1 MQIHQSTGRSRPLPP
16 SSRTARPHGFSRFG
30 RPAAVLGLSTVMV
43 LTATGCFGDSRPAP
57 QETAT
62 ALAGAISAGDY
73 STVSLTPESEDVPE
87 QLTEALA
94 DLEDVDRTVTVAST
108 EVDGE
113 DNDRASATLTVD
125 WQLDGGDAEADADAD
140 TEAGA
145 RPNASDAAEAT
156 SSASG
161 AAEADA
167 SPGTDP
173 ERTWSY
179 ETTAEMQ
186 WDGEAQEW
194 LVDLA
199 PETVVPQLAES
210 GTVHLTT
217 VPAERGSILDGSGE
231 ELMMERDVAILGLDK
246 AQLEADDP
254 EALAEAAG
262 QVAEIAG
269 VDEDAF
275 VARAEAAGERAFVQ
289 AITVRNN
296 GDTEIPADQLLA
308 VPGGRVLEDTA
319 VLAPTRAFARDVLG
333 TYGEPNA
340 EQVEAS
346 EGELE
351 AGVEVGLSGLQATWE
366 DHLAGFP
373 GVQITIENPDQPDAG
388 ESGPDSSSSPNATAA
403 ATPTAGTETEEP
415 DGPVFSTDPVP
426 GQDLTSTL
434 NRRVQEEA
442 EAVVAASDVPAGL
455 VALRPSD
462 GQVLAAASSP
472 EGWPVAVSGS
482 YAPGSTFKVVTAL
495 ALLRSGIAPGDTVQ
509 CPETLNV
516 GGMVVGNYDDYPDE
530 SVGEIPFSE
539 AFAESCN
546 TVFVGAHEEISA
558 ADEAEAAEALGLTAE
573 PVTGLDS
580 AFLGSVPDDSTG
592 TEHAANLFGQGVVE
606 ASPLGMA
613 TVAASVAAG
622 QTVRPLFVTD
632 PTVETPA
639 APESGVTA
647 EEAEQLQTLMSGV
660 VETGTAEMLQD
671 VPGAPVLAKT
681 GTAQFVADGEDL
693 AHTWLVAIH
702 GDLAVALFFNEGLG
716 GGYDN
721 GPVVRDFL
729 TAVEEIIPSEG

>member
-1 MQIHQSTGRSRPLPP
+1 MQNHQSTGRSRPLQP
-16 SSRTARPHGFSRFG
+16 SSLAVRPHGSLRLG
-30 RPAAVLGLSTVMV
+30 RPAAVLGLSAALV
-43 LTATGCFGDSRPAP
+43 LTATGCFGESRPAP

-62 ALAGAISAGDY
+62 ALAGAISSGDY

-87 QLTEALA
+87 HLTEALA
-94 DLEDVDRTVTVAST
+94 DLEGVDRTVTVASA

-113 DNDRASATLTVD
+113 DNDRATATLTVD
-125 WQLDGGDAEADADAD
+125 WQLAGNDEAAADADA
-140 TEAGA
+140 EASAGA
-145 RPNASDAAEAT
+145 GS
-156 SSASG
+156 
-161 AAEADA
+161 
-167 SPGTDP
+167 

-179 ETTAEMQ
+179 ETTAELQ
-186 WDGEAQEW
+186 WDEEAQEW
-194 LVDLA
+194 LVELA
-199 PETVVPQLAES
+199 PETVVPQLAEG
-210 GTVHLTT
+210 GTVNLTT
-217 VPAERGSILDGSGE
+217 VPAERGSILDGAGE

-246 AQLEADDP
+246 SHLEADDP
-254 EALAEAAG
+254 EVLAEAAR
-262 QVAEIAG
+262 QVAEVAG

-275 VARAEAAGERAFVQ
+275 VARAEAAGEKAFVQ

-296 GDTEIPADQLLA
+296 GDTEIPTDQLLA
-308 VPGGRVLEDTA
+308 IPGGRVLEDTA

-340 EQVEAS
+340 EQIEAS
-346 EGELE
+346 DGELE

-366 DHLAGFP
+366 DHLAGTP
-373 GVQITIENPDQPDAG
+373 GVQITIDNPDQPDAG
-388 ESGPDSSSSPNATAA
+388 ESETDASSSPSATAA
-403 ATPTAGTETEEP
+403 ATPTAP
-415 DGPVFSTDPVP
+415 DGPVFSTDPVA
-426 GQDLTSTL
+426 GQDLASTL

-495 ALLRSGIAPGDTVQ
+495 AMLRSGIAPGDTVQ

-516 GGMVVGNYDDYPDE
+516 GGMVVGNYDGYPDA

-558 ADEAEAAEALGLTAE
+558 ADEAEAAQALGLATD

-632 PTVETPA
+632 PAVEAPA

-647 EEAEQLQTLMSGV
+647 AEAEQLLALMSGV

>member
-1 MQIHQSTGRSRPLPP
+1 MQNHQSTGRSRPLQP
-16 SSRTARPHGFSRFG
+16 SSRAVRPHGPLRLG
-30 RPAAVLGLSTVMV
+30 RPAAVLGLSSALV
-43 LTATGCFGDSRPAP
+43 LTATGCFGESRPAP

-62 ALAGAISAGDY
+62 ALAGAISSGDY

-87 QLTEALA
+87 HLTEALA
-94 DLEDVDRTVTVAST
+94 DLEGVDRTVTVASA

-113 DNDRASATLTVD
+113 DNDRATATLTVD
-125 WQLDGGDAEADADAD
+125 WQLAGNDEAAADADAEANTGEGPGVGD
-140 TEAGA
+140 EAGA
-145 RPNASDAAEAT
+145 SDQASADAE
-156 SSASG
+156 
-161 AAEADA
+161 A
-167 SPGTDP
+167 SPGARS

-186 WDGEAQEW
+186 WDEEAQEW
-194 LVDLA
+194 LVELA
-199 PETVVPQLAES
+199 PETVVPQLAEG
-210 GTVHLTT
+210 GTVNLTT
-217 VPAERGSILDGSGE
+217 VPAERGSILDGADE
-231 ELMMERDVAILGLDK
+231 ELMMERDVAILGLGK
-246 AQLEADDP
+246 SHLEADDP
-254 EALAEAAG
+254 EVLAEAAR
-262 QVAEIAG
+262 QVAEVAG

-275 VARAEAAGERAFVQ
+275 VARAEAAGEKAFVQ

-296 GDTEIPADQLLA
+296 GDTEIPTDQLLA
-308 VPGGRVLEDTA
+308 IPGGRVLEDTA

-340 EQVEAS
+340 EQIEAS
-346 EGELE
+346 DGELE

-366 DHLAGFP
+366 DHLAGTP
-373 GVQITIENPDQPDAG
+373 GVQITIDNPDQPDAG
-388 ESGPDSSSSPNATAA
+388 ESETDASSSPSATAA
-403 ATPTAGTETEEP
+403 ATPTAP
-415 DGPVFSTDPVP
+415 DGPVFSTDPVA
-426 GQDLTSTL
+426 GQDLASTL

-495 ALLRSGIAPGDTVQ
+495 AMLRSGIAPGDTVQ

-516 GGMVVGNYDDYPDE
+516 GGMVVGNYDGYPDA

-558 ADEAEAAEALGLTAE
+558 ADEAEAAQALGLATE

-632 PTVETPA
+632 PAVEAPA

-647 EEAEQLQTLMSGV
+647 EEAEQLQALMSGV

-729 TAVEEIIPSEG
+729 TAVEEILPSEG

>member
-1 MQIHQSTGRSRPLPP
+1 MQNHQSTGRSRPLQP
-16 SSRTARPHGFSRFG
+16 SSRAARPLGSARFG
-30 RPAAVLGLSTVMV
+30 RPAAVLGLSVALM

-62 ALAGAISAGDY
+62 ALAGAISSGDY

-94 DLEDVDRTVTVAST
+94 DLEDVDRTVTVASA

-113 DNDRASATLTVD
+113 DNDRATATLTVD
-125 WQLDGGDAEADADAD
+125 WQLDGDDADADAGASAD
-140 TEAGA
+140 ESPGAGEAGA
-145 RPNASDAAEAT
+145 GDQARAGEEASA
-156 SSASG
+156 
-161 AAEADA
+161 
-167 SPGTDP
+167 GTGS

-186 WDGEAQEW
+186 WDEEAQEW
-194 LVDLA
+194 LVELA
-199 PETVVPQLAES
+199 PETVVPQLAEG
-210 GTVHLTT
+210 GTVNLTT
-217 VPAERGSILDGSGE
+217 VPAERGSILDGAGE

-246 AQLEADDP
+246 SHLEADDP
-254 EALAEAAG
+254 DALADAAR
-262 QVAEIAG
+262 QVAEVAG
-269 VDEDAF
+269 VVEDAF
-275 VARAEAAGERAFVQ
+275 VAQAEAAGEKAFVQ

-308 VPGGRVLEDTA
+308 IPGGRVLEDTA

-366 DHLAGFP
+366 DHLAGTP
-373 GVQITIENPDQPDAG
+373 GVQITIDNPDQPDTD
-388 ESGPDSSSSPNATAA
+388 ESGTGSSSSPSATAA
-403 ATPTAGTETEEP
+403 ATPTAP
-415 DGPVFSTDPVP
+415 DGPVFSTDPIP
-426 GQDLTSTL
+426 GEDLTSTL
-434 NRRVQEEA
+434 DRRVQEEA

-495 ALLRSGIAPGDTVQ
+495 AMLRSGIAPGDTVQ

-516 GGMVVGNYDDYPDE
+516 GGMVVGNYDGYPDA

-632 PTVETPA
+632 PAVEAPA

-647 EEAEQLQTLMSGV
+647 DEAEQLQALMSGV

-693 AHTWLVAIH
+693 AHTWLVAVH

-716 GGYDN
+716 GGHDN

>member
-1 MQIHQSTGRSRPLPP
+1 
-16 SSRTARPHGFSRFG
+16 
-30 RPAAVLGLSTVMV
+30 
-43 LTATGCFGDSRPAP
+43 
-57 QETAT
+57 
-62 ALAGAISAGDY
+62 
-73 STVSLTPESEDVPE
+73 
-87 QLTEALA
+87 
-94 DLEDVDRTVTVAST
+94 
-108 EVDGE
+108 
-113 DNDRASATLTVD
+113 
-125 WQLDGGDAEADADAD
+125 
-140 TEAGA
+140 
-145 RPNASDAAEAT
+145 
-156 SSASG
+156 
-161 AAEADA
+161 
-167 SPGTDP
+167 
-173 ERTWSY
+173 
-179 ETTAEMQ
+179 
-186 WDGEAQEW
+186 
-194 LVDLA
+194 
-199 PETVVPQLAES
+199 
-210 GTVHLTT
+210 
-217 VPAERGSILDGSGE
+217 
-231 ELMMERDVAILGLDK
+231 MERDVAILGLDK
-246 AQLEADDP
+246 SHLEADDP
-254 EALAEAAG
+254 DALADAAR
-262 QVAEIAG
+262 QVAEVAG
-269 VDEDAF
+269 VVEDAF
-275 VARAEAAGERAFVQ
+275 VAQAEAAGEKAFVQ

-308 VPGGRVLEDTA
+308 IPGGRVLEDTA

-366 DHLAGFP
+366 DHLAGTP
-373 GVQITIENPDQPDAG
+373 GVQITIDNPDQPDTD
-388 ESGPDSSSSPNATAA
+388 ESGTGSSSSPSATAA
-403 ATPTAGTETEEP
+403 ATPTAP
-415 DGPVFSTDPVP
+415 DGPVFSTDPIP
-426 GQDLTSTL
+426 GEDLTSTL
-434 NRRVQEEA
+434 DRRVQEEA

-495 ALLRSGIAPGDTVQ
+495 AMLRSGIAPGDTVQ

-516 GGMVVGNYDDYPDE
+516 GGMVVGNYDGYPDA

-632 PTVETPA
+632 PAVEAPA

-647 EEAEQLQTLMSGV
+647 DEAEQLQALMSGV

-693 AHTWLVAIH
+693 AHTWLVAVH

-716 GGYDN
+716 GGHDN